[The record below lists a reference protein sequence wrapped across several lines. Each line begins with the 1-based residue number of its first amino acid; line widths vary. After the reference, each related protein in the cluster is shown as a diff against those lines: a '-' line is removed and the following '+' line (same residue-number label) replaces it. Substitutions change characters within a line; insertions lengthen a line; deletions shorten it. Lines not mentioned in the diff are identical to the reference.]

1 MKRDIMSLAFLLC
14 GLTLFAQEDLLS
26 KYRIQALEYSHDL
39 KASEKNILRKN
50 ELIKSAKA
58 DFKPK
63 FMGGADY
70 SYKGN
75 PLEVE
80 VSLPQV
86 DNPLSLQGQ
95 HSRYGLNLNLVQPIY
110 MGGQIKESVKMAEKE
125 TSLAGNQFDLI
136 RANVSYEADI
146 RYWNAVAHK
155 EIEEVMINM
164 NASVKELVRI
174 VDERVTEDLV
184 AANDLLMAEVKLND
198 ADYQLMQAQNNS
210 EVARM
215 SMNSFVGVDF
225 NQILPMDYQVK
236 DILVIPSLIEMSS
249 VYANRPEMRIAQ
261 DQIEIQESTK
271 KMKDARFKPQVSL
284 GVGGD
289 YSSPGY
295 DLTKNMNLNYG
306 VYATVSVPI
315 FEWGK
320 RKKEKNASD
329 YGIAIAQ
336 DMLKKTFDNVNLE
349 VQSTYYTLQE
359 AVKQVA
365 LTQNSLEKAS
375 RNEDMAM
382 ERYKEG
388 LVSIT
393 EVLDAQL
400 FHQNAQVNY
409 VQSKLNAQIAQSN
422 FNRVLGVNQF

>member
-236 DILVIPSLIEMSS
+236 EILVIPSLIEMSS